1 MKRVPVSV
9 LFIMAVWASSIG
21 MSGVSAD
28 NAPSTCAFVAE
39 TGHNIHG
46 IFLSFYSNHNGP
58 ENFGPPIT
66 EAFLENGLV
75 VQYFQRARFE
85 FRPDFPEP
93 YRVQLGLLG
102 LQYGITD
109 PPVQSSVIP
118 RPDDPN
124 YAYFPA
130 TGLWVPYAVK
140 RFFDAHGGWELF
152 GYPISNIRY
161 EGKYFTQYFQRARLE
176 WYPLENRVVASPVGQ
191 VSLDKNYPADIK
203 WRIKAAPDWCP
214 IMNTGTNFGDSLMPV
229 ATRTIAVI
237 PTSVPMG
244 TAINV
249 QVRVRYRQT
258 GSSGPQYVDVA
269 VVDQNSRPIP
279 GLALVAT
286 VHFATGDRVFPL
298 LATDAMGHAA
308 FSFEIGSQPQ
318 NTTTVID
325 VTATSGAISAVG
337 RDSFSR

>member
-1 MKRVPVSV
+1 MKRLPVSLVFV
-9 LFIMAVWASSIG
+9 LALLASSVDLNR
-21 MSGVSAD
+21 VSAD
-28 NAPSTCAFVAE
+28 NAPSTCAYVVE

-46 IFLSFYSNHNGP
+46 VFLSYYNIHNGP

-118 RPDDPN
+118 RADDPN

-140 RFFDAHGGWELF
+140 KFFDAHGGWELF
-152 GYPISNIRY
+152 GYPVSNIRY
-161 EGKYFTQYFQRARLE
+161 ETKYFTQYFQRARLE

-191 VSLDKNYPADIK
+191 VTLDKNYAADFK
-203 WRIKAAPDWCP
+203 WRTKAAPDWCP
-214 IMNTGTNFGDSLMPV
+214 NMNTGTSSGDGSMPA

-244 TAINV
+244 TSMNV

-258 GSSGPQYVDVA
+258 GQSGPQYVDVN

-286 VHFATGDRVFPL
+286 VHFASGDRVFPL
-298 LATDAMGHAA
+298 LATDSAGHAA
-308 FSFEIGSQPQ
+308 FSFEIGNQPQ
-318 NTTTVID
+318 NSTTVIE
-325 VTATSGAISAVG
+325 VTATSGALSAVG

>member
-1 MKRVPVSV
+1 MKRLEVSV
-9 LFIMAVWASSIG
+9 LFVLALLASSIG
-21 MSGVSAD
+21 MRGVSAD
-28 NAPSTCAFVAE
+28 IAPSTCAFVVE

-46 IFLSFYSNHNGP
+46 VFLSFYNSHNGP
-58 ENFGPPIT
+58 ENFGSPVT

-130 TGLWVPYAVK
+130 TGLWVPYAMK

-161 EGKYFTQYFQRARLE
+161 ETKYFTQYFQRARLE
-176 WYPLENRVVASPVGQ
+176 WSPLENRVVSSPVGQ
-191 VSLDKNYPADIK
+191 VFLDKNYPADFK
-203 WRIKAAPDWCP
+203 WRTKSAPDWCP
-214 IMNTGTNFGDSLMPV
+214 SMNTGVNSGDLMPPT
-229 ATRTIAVI
+229 TRTIAVI

-249 QVRVRYRQT
+249 LVRVRYRQT

-269 VVDQNSRPIP
+269 VADQNSKPIP
-279 GLALVAT
+279 GLALIAV
-286 VHFATGDRVFPL
+286 VHFANGDRVFPL
-298 LATDAMGHAA
+298 LATDVTGHAA